1 MRILMI
7 CLISCLG
14 FNVSAEEHR
23 IQYTLD
29 DVLYPAWQF
38 AIQNSRYEDPRM
50 YPQIVE
56 MPRATIIKLVGCKTK
71 CEGIDGHYRANAVYI
86 ASEILEQ
93 NPRYTLGLVTHEF
106 VHFLQEINGILPTES
121 CGPRMEAE
129 KEAYEVQFKFMTYSK
144 KMAEQTVNYMT
155 ARCDFN
161 CSIFAK
167 ADIP

>member
-1 MRILMI
+1 MI
-7 CLISCLG
+7 CLITCFG
-14 FNVSAEEHR
+14 CNVNAEGHR

-29 DVLYPAWQF
+29 DVLRPAWQF
-38 AIQNSRYEDPRM
+38 AIQNSRYEDPRK

-93 NPRYTLGLVTHEF
+93 DPRYTLGLVAHEF
-106 VHFLQEINGILPTES
+106 VHFLQEINGVLPAKL

-129 KEAYEVQFKFMTYSK
+129 KEAYAIQFSYMLRSK
-144 KMAEQTVNYMT
+144 KIAEQTVNYMT
-155 ARCDFN
+155 ARGDFN
-161 CSIFAK
+161 CPMFAK
-167 ADIP
+167 AEIP